1 MKRRDPTFALFLAIL
16 FLGGCGDSQPDNPNG
31 EIGTVTYGRSTAN
44 LNWLGAE
51 NRTDPAL
58 WLAEKEASAISPA
71 SPEAVARIQKAL
83 IDANN
88 RFLETPRMLANR
100 TAQLSDMLARD
111 GQKENYIDLI
121 ESFSKVAEGSKG
133 KLEYGDLCQ
142 FYFNLRHKGIDKAA
156 AFALLGDKYQ
166 ALIRKP

>member
-1 MKRRDPTFALFLAIL
+1 MKRKDHTFWLIGVLL
-16 FLGGCGDSQPDNPNG
+16 LGGCGGQFDDQDR
-31 EIGTVTYGRSTAN
+31 ERDAVTESHSPAD
-44 LNWLGAE
+44 LNWLRSE
-51 NRTDPAL
+51 DHIDPAL
-58 WLAEKEASAISPA
+58 WLARKETSAPSFP
-71 SPEAVARIQKAL
+71 SPEAVARIRNAL
-83 IDANN
+83 AEAND
-88 RFLETPRMLANR
+88 RFLETLRMVANR

-111 GQKENYIDLI
+111 GRKENYIDLI

-156 AFALLGDKYQ
+156 AFAVLADKYQ